1 MLHCC
6 YVDWKLGT
14 ISRLTFPVFCWPLSF
29 DHLYDISVWSIF
41 MVLKGVLY
49 YIDSK
54 MWHYYF
60 LLFLFIYRQ
69 CWFCEIRYD
78 KINELTPSCGS
89 LLWCC
94 VRSTFYW
101 LRTSIRRGLKNNSK
115 CNKFNVILERLLGMR
130 SEKIVGNVEQRKYFS
145 SQERRSI
152 FIENL

>member
-1 MLHCC
+1 M
-6 YVDWKLGT
+6 
-14 ISRLTFPVFCWPLSF
+14 LTFIIRSF
-29 DHLYDISVWSIF
+29 VWYYSMSYIL

-60 LLFLFIYRQ
+60 LLFLYIHRQ

-115 CNKFNVILERLLGMR
+115 CNKFDVILERLLGVR
-130 SEKIVGNVEQRKYFS
+130 SEKFVGNVEQRKYFL
-145 SQERRSI
+145 SQERSRKI
-152 FIENL
+152 FTIVVVYS